1 MASAYISAVSQ
12 WKHQEKWSQSAMNTK
27 RRVQRVHIYLGEK
40 ESEKKNSFFKSIQI
54 KTLD

>member
-27 RRVQRVHIYLGEK
+27 RRVQQAHIYLGEK
-40 ESEKKNSFFKSIQI
+40 ESEK
-54 KTLD
+54 